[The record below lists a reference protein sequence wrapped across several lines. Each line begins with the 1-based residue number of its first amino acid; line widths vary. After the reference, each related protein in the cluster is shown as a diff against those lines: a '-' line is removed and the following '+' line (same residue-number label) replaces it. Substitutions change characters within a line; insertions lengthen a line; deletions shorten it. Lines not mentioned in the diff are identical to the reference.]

1 LVSAQATAPA
11 ILGRWDAALE
21 VPPRGLTE
29 MARIVQQRLGIAQID
44 DIQHQGPIY
53 GQLSQTYERGGPKLT
68 TAAASAISGV

>member
-1 LVSAQATAPA
+1 
-11 ILGRWDAALE
+11 
-21 VPPRGLTE
+21 

-68 TAAASAISGV
+68 TAAGLRHLRRVVDEMDP